1 MTYNYLYE
9 KYKNLNSEEDFVN
22 DYSYQKPVNL
32 KYKEIS
38 KFKRPKLFH
47 INKYVENFESFKSG
61 SSKTLQEFRNLYI
74 HKFLINNN
82 KNINNIKKSLELY
95 LMKEKA
101 KQRNKMINDEEKNK
115 VKEKALNSLIKIIK
129 SNNNDEK
136 FKRFHS
142 RTRRY
147 INKLNN
153 FAQTSSKSI
162 KRSAFN
168 LTGKNK
174 YLSYQILKQ
183 GEKFLNSD
191 VKTPGKKPIN
201 LFQEKSR
208 LALLKQI
215 SAKIIKEKINN
226 KVDLMN
232 KLNKRCN
239 SNYKIRNI
247 KNLKPGLT
255 LEESKNF
262 FDSNIQTK
270 FINKSTS
277 VKYYEMSK
285 KSCNFSDILIVENK
299 RFPNSRTKQK
309 KLERKIPFNYIT
321 SIKRPLSSLERY
333 YIKYGAIP

>member
-22 DYSYQKPVNL
+22 DYSYQKPANL
-32 KYKEIS
+32 KYKGIS

-95 LMKEKA
+95 IMKEKA

-129 SNNNDEK
+129 SNNKEEK

-285 KSCNFSDILIVENK
+285 KGCNFSDILIVENK